1 MSSAVYALDYRL
13 FPALAGS
20 ITTGYGVAIAN
31 VKVGL
36 FFKGHGNGPN
46 PTTNIHLS
54 DDVDTTTPS
63 GRVYYN
69 DRNTADG
76 TAVAVTPARLGH
88 VETTNAT
95 YLLPLPSPPPKRGLD
110 GGRKWSEGFFPVA
123 WYDSDG
129 DGALDLKNGPAS
141 TQAAGGEYNRLAT
154 GPAVHNGVNTTVYL
168 DFLERSETVVTD
180 YQFKYYEVG
189 NNANY
194 GHIPLSKSNADDFN
208 FEIGATRDTN

>member
-20 ITTGYGVAIAN
+20 ITTGPGVAIAN

-36 FFKGHGNGPN
+36 FFKGHAKGPN

-54 DDVDTTTPS
+54 EDVDTTNPS

-69 DRNTADG
+69 DPKTADG

-88 VETTNAT
+88 VETRNAT

-110 GGRKWSEGFFPVA
+110 GSRKWSEGFFPVA

-129 DGALDLKNGPAS
+129 DGALDLKDGPANA
-141 TQAAGGEYNRLAT
+141 QAAAGEYNRLAT
-154 GPAVHNGVNTTVYL
+154 GPAVHNGANTTVYL

-189 NNANY
+189 NSNY
-194 GHIPLSKSNADDFN
+194 GHIQLSKSNADDFD
-208 FEIGATRDTN
+208 FAIDATRDTN

>member
-1 MSSAVYALDYRL
+1 M
-13 FPALAGS
+13 
-20 ITTGYGVAIAN
+20 
-31 VKVGL
+31 GL
-36 FFKGHGNGPN
+36 FFKGHSNGPN

-54 DDVDTTTPS
+54 EDVDTTTPS
-63 GRVYYN
+63 GRVYYD

-76 TAVAVTPARLGH
+76 TAVVVTPARLGH

-110 GGRKWSEGFFPVA
+110 GGSKWSEGFFPVA

-129 DGALDLKNGPAS
+129 DGALDLKDGPAN
-141 TQAAGGEYNRLAT
+141 TQAADGEYNRLAT
-154 GPAVHNGVNTTVYL
+154 GPAVHNGADTTVYL

-189 NNANY
+189 NDSNY

-208 FEIGATRDTN
+208 FAISATRDTN